1 METIRHLKS
10 LGVSLKIITGDNHL
24 VAATIGQEMGLS
36 NLNLITGPE
45 LQKTSGRALL
55 QKVNEVD
62 IFAEVEPNQK
72 ERVILALRKAG
83 NVVGYMGDGINDVS
97 ALHAADVAISVDQA
111 VDVAKEAADI
121 VLLEKD
127 LKVLAQ
133 GIGEGRSTFAN
144 TLKYV
149 FMATSANFGNMF
161 SMAGAS
167 LFLPF
172 LPLLPKQ
179 ILLTNL
185 LTDFPELTIATDRV
199 DPEMV
204 EKPRRW
210 NIRFIRNFMIT
221 FGLISS
227 IFDYLT
233 FGVLIFLLK
242 AQPEQFRS
250 GWFIESVISASLIVL
265 VIRTRQPFFKSQPSK
280 YLTLATLLVT
290 GVTLIFPFTPLGE
303 LFGFKP
309 LPFYFLLLLAGIMG
323 MYIFSAEAAKK
334 IFYRKIKF

>member
-1 METIRHLKS
+1 VAATVGREMGLS
-10 LGVSLKIITGDNHL
+10 SLKIITG
-24 VAATIGQEMGLS
+24 
-36 NLNLITGPE
+36 PE
-45 LQKTSGRALL
+45 IQNTSGRALL

-133 GIGEGRSTFAN
+133 GIGEGRTTFAN

-233 FGVLIFLLK
+233 FGVLLFLLK

-280 YLTLATLLVT
+280 YLTLATLMVT

-303 LFGFKP
+303 VFGFKP
-309 LPFYFLLLLAGIMG
+309 LPFYFLLLLAVILV
-323 MYIFSAEAAKK
+323 MYIFTAEVAKK
-334 IFYRKIKF
+334 IFYRKIKS

>member
-1 METIRHLKS
+1 MAKDET
-10 LGVSLKIITGDNHL
+10 
-24 VAATIGQEMGLS
+24 
-36 NLNLITGPE
+36 
-45 LQKTSGRALL
+45 
-55 QKVNEVD
+55 
-62 IFAEVEPNQK
+62 
-72 ERVILALRKAG
+72 
-83 NVVGYMGDGINDVS
+83 
-97 ALHAADVAISVDQA
+97 
-111 VDVAKEAADI
+111 
-121 VLLEKD
+121 
-127 LKVLAQ
+127 
-133 GIGEGRSTFAN
+133 TFAN

-221 FGLISS
+221 FGFISS

-233 FGVLIFLLK
+233 FGVLLFLLK

-265 VIRTRQPFFKSQPSK
+265 VIRTRQPFFKSRPSK

-309 LPFYFLLLLAGIMG
+309 LPFYFLFLLAVIMG
-323 MYIFSAEAAKK
+323 MYIFTAEAAKK